1 MKNLVK
7 IINFLADEYD
17 NIQVIEENEF
27 FAKLAA
33 ENEYLE
39 EKYTLTIETD
49 ENDEGEKYYV
59 ITQYN
64 HNTKHTNDVTTIF
77 ESELA

>member
-77 ESELA
+77 ESELV